1 MSSCSSPIQSD
12 VQPMAIDE
20 SSEEDDFIDD
30 DEDEPPKSKAKK
42 HPAKKAPAKKP
53 AKSPK
58 KPVTKEEPVEEVE
71 EEEKPKAKKPKLV
84 TPWFMRGK
92 ADISFAAIQAA
103 RAAGPK
109 NPGGKEIPQGQTDC
123 LGGLTL
129 VFTGELE
136 TLGRDE
142 AVELAKRYGA

>member
-1 MSSCSSPIQSD
+1 MLRGFD
-12 VQPMAIDE
+12 VQTDN
-20 SSEEDDFIDD
+20 
-30 DEDEPPKSKAKK
+30 
-42 HPAKKAPAKKP
+42 
-53 AKSPK
+53 
-58 KPVTKEEPVEEVE
+58 
-71 EEEKPKAKKPKLV
+71 
-84 TPWFMRGK
+84 
-92 ADISFAAIQAA
+92 SFAAIQAA

>member
-1 MSSCSSPIQSD
+1 ME
-12 VQPMAIDE
+12 IDE

-30 DEDEPPKSKAKK
+30 DEDEPRKGKAKK
-42 HPAKKAPAKKP
+42 PPAKKVPAKKP

-58 KPVTKEEPVEEVE
+58 KPVKKEEPAEEEEEV
-71 EEEKPKAKKPKLV
+71 EEKPKAKKPKSV
-84 TPWFMRGK
+84 PPSHRYTK
-92 ADISFAAIQAA
+92 TDISFAAIQAA

>member
-1 MSSCSSPIQSD
+1 MFSASSLPKAD
-12 VQPMAIDE
+12 AQPMAINE

-30 DEDEPPKSKAKK
+30 DEEEPRKSKAKK
-42 HPAKKAPAKKP
+42 PPAKKAPVKKP

-58 KPVTKEEPVEEVE
+58 KPVKKEEPAEEDE
-71 EEEKPKAKKPKLV
+71 EEEKPKAKKPKSV
-84 TPWFMRGK
+84 TSHTSTK

>member
-1 MSSCSSPIQSD
+1 
-12 VQPMAIDE
+12 MAIDE
-20 SSEEDDFIDD
+20 SSEEDDFIDG
-30 DEDEPPKSKAKK
+30 DEDEPRKSKAKK
-42 HPAKKAPAKKP
+42 PPAKKAPAKKP

-58 KPVTKEEPVEEVE
+58 KPVKREKPAEEDE
-71 EEEKPKAKKPKLV
+71 EEEKPKAKKPKSV
-84 TPWFMRGK
+84 SSQTSTK

>member
-1 MSSCSSPIQSD
+1 
-12 VQPMAIDE
+12 MAIDE
-20 SSEEDDFIDD
+20 SSAEDDFIDD
-30 DEDEPPKSKAKK
+30 DEDEPRKSKAKK
-42 HPAKKAPAKKP
+42 PPAKKAPAKKP

-58 KPVTKEEPVEEVE
+58 KPVKKEEPAEEDE
-71 EEEKPKAKKPKLV
+71 EEEKPKVKKPKSV
-84 TPWFMRGK
+84 APYIKTK
-92 ADISFAAIQAA
+92 ADVSFAAIQAA

>member
-1 MSSCSSPIQSD
+1 MMKRRRNRKPRSQSEFPGTICLD
-12 VQPMAIDE
+12 RTD
-20 SSEEDDFIDD
+20 
-30 DEDEPPKSKAKK
+30 
-42 HPAKKAPAKKP
+42 H
-53 AKSPK
+53 
-58 KPVTKEEPVEEVE
+58 
-71 EEEKPKAKKPKLV
+71 
-84 TPWFMRGK
+84 
-92 ADISFAAIQAA
+92 SFAAIQAA

-109 NPGGKEIPQGQTDC
+109 NPGGKEIPQGQPDC